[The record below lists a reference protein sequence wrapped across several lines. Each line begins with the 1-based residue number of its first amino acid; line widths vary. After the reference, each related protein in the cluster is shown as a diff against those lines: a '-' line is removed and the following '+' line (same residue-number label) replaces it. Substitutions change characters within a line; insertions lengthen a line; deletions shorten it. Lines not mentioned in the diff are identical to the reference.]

1 MVMAIMFPLADE
13 HLNAV
18 MKSYGTNV
26 SGGGKK
32 SFPRNMDKITH
43 SAEKWWNDKNNLFME
58 KSLEKDIKTIKH

>member
-1 MVMAIMFPLADE
+1 MVMAIMFPLADD

-43 SAEKWWNDKNNLFME
+43 SAEK
-58 KSLEKDIKTIKH
+58 